1 MAGGVL
7 NVWVQRA
14 SIIRDVESMGGTMD
28 PFAVFYLGKQVAKT
42 NVAKDQGKTPTWNQ
56 TLKLE
61 RGEEDILRFEVIDYN
76 EVMKS
81 QLIGYGAIS
90 LFDLLHAKHKKTY
103 NSFLSYKGEKVG
115 TIDLE
120 IEFIGK

>member
-1 MAGGVL
+1 M
-7 NVWVQRA
+7 NVWVQKA
-14 SIIRDVESMGGTMD
+14 SIIRDVESMGGKMD
-28 PFAVFYLGKQVAKT
+28 PFAVFYLGKNVSKT
-42 NVAKDQGKTPTWNQ
+42 NVAKDQGKSPIWNQ

-76 EVMKS
+76 DVMKS

-90 LFDLLHAKHKKTY
+90 LFDLVHAKHKKAY
-103 NSFLSYKGEKVG
+103 NVFLNYKGEKVG

-120 IEFIGK
+120 LEFIGK

>member
-1 MAGGVL
+1 M
-7 NVWVQRA
+7 NVWVQKA
-14 SIIRDVESMGGTMD
+14 SIIRDVESMGGKMD
-28 PFAVFYLGKQVAKT
+28 PFAVFYLGKNVSKT
-42 NVAKDQGKTPTWNQ
+42 NVAKDQGKSPIWNQ

-76 EVMKS
+76 DVMKS

-90 LFDLLHAKHKKTY
+90 LFDLVHGKHKKAY
-103 NSFLSYKGEKVG
+103 NVFLNYKGEKVG

-120 IEFIGK
+120 LEFIGK